1 MKMTGRAF
9 FGRKPVLALVFLLA
23 GWGWSVSPVRAASTS
38 RAFQNDFVR
47 VTIAE
52 GLSQGTGF
60 TIFQDRQ
67 GFIWIGTEDGLNRY
81 DGYNFRIYRPT
92 DDPESIGN
100 TQTNAIL
107 EDSSGTLWLGTSSG
121 LNRYNRDRDNFTRF
135 RSDPDDPRTIS
146 PGAVYSLCE
155 SRSGILWVGT
165 DGGLN
170 GYDLKTGVFTR
181 HVRPAV
187 QTQNPVDRAVRAI
200 VEDKNGLLWLA
211 TSSGLHGFNPADGS
225 TKRYVND
232 PSDPRSLSGSRV
244 TSLFDDPDGPLW
256 IGTEGGGLCALDRE
270 KGECTRY
277 LQDFRNPRSLSNP
290 NVYVIYRDRSGNLL
304 IGTYDGLNIF
314 DDETGDFTV
323 IRHNPADP
331 NSLSMDYVISIAED
345 RTGVLWIGT
354 RGRGLNKYVPD
365 RKKFGVLRDIMGGKR
380 ALVSNRIRSIAEDS
394 EGNIWFAS
402 EDKGLGRWNRRDD
415 THTYI
420 EYEPR
425 RPSGLN
431 SNATYSLCFDKSG
444 VLWVGTFGG
453 GLNRYD
459 LKTGTFRHFR
469 HVPGDP
475 SSLSHDSVRSL
486 FRDHLGILWVGT
498 EGGGLNRFDP
508 EKNAFVRYRND
519 PSRPDSI
526 SNDIIRVIQEDRSG
540 NLWVGSR
547 GGISRLDR
555 ERGTF
560 VNFRRRPDVPGSISN
575 DYVMTLCPDP
585 RGYLWVGTTDGLNKF
600 DPKTETFTSYG
611 TSNGFPNN
619 MIYGILLD
627 DANLLWI
634 STNAGLVRFNPE
646 TLAVKVFD
654 VSDGLQGNEFTGGVC
669 AKTKAGELFFAGTY
683 GVNFFF
689 PGRIIENPY
698 PPSVALTDFQVY
710 NRPVEVG
717 QEINGRVVLPKA
729 IWETP
734 TIELSHRERL
744 ISFEFA
750 ALHFAAPEKNRFAYM
765 MEGLE
770 KEWNEVQNRRFVSY
784 SNIPPGRYI
793 FRVKAANND
802 GLWND
807 DGIAVSVRVF
817 PPFWKTW
824 WFFGLAALAFL
835 STVGLSIGSR
845 VERARRRTSLLESKV
860 RERTAELQKQ
870 VAVREAA
877 EKELEKRRQYLESIF
892 TNAPNAIVTIDGK
905 GRVTEWN
912 PGAERIF
919 GWRREEALGR
929 NVDDLVIKPELKEE
943 AVQLSDVAYS
953 GTMLP
958 PREGVRHHKSGI
970 PIPVIMGGS
979 PIQVGPEVV
988 GAMFVYTDITEI
1000 KRAED
1005 AAHEANRVKSEFLAN
1020 MSHEIRTPMNGIFG
1034 MTELA
1039 LETDLAP
1046 EQREYLEAVQYS
1058 AGSLMSIINDILD
1071 FSKIEAR
1078 KIELESIPFRL
1089 RDTVHAMI
1097 SGVALL
1103 AEKKGLELAYHI
1115 PPEIP
1120 DRVKGDPG
1128 RLRQILTNLLGNSIK
1143 FTPRGEVVVTF
1154 GLEERLEN
1162 KVRLH
1167 CQVRDT
1173 GIGIAPDKLNMIFAP
1188 FTQADSSTTR
1198 IYGGTGLGLAI
1209 TAQLVELMHGRIWVE
1224 SEMEKGSTF
1233 HFIVTLDLQ
1242 TQTEQEMVS
1251 ARYEDLADLPV
1262 LVVDD
1267 NATNRHI
1274 LRDML
1279 TQWGL
1284 KPTLSDGAGQ
1294 ALDLLRTQLA
1304 GEKRFKLIITD
1315 ANMPL
1320 MDGFEL
1326 AAEIKKIPE
1335 YAGVQI
1341 MMLSS
1346 AGLRGD
1352 SAHCREL
1359 GLAAYLTKPV
1369 KPALLLDAIML
1380 ALGTAPERRGEA
1392 ALITRHSLSQV
1403 ATRYS
1408 ILLAEDNIIN
1418 QKLAVRIL
1426 ENRGHRVTIA
1436 GDGAEALE
1444 ALNKE
1449 RFDVILMDVQMPMM
1463 DGIQA
1468 TAEIRRREA
1477 QTGAH
1482 VPIIAMTAHAMAGD
1496 REKCLAAGMDDYVSK
1511 PLKPLDMMKTIQHA
1525 IDRIGKERRG
1535 LVREI

>member
-1 MKMTGRAF
+1 MTIERRLPPFRAA
-9 FGRKPVLALVFLLA
+9 VLALLLLLGPGRA
-23 GWGWSVSPVRAASTS
+23 LFVQAASAS
-38 RAFQNDFVR
+38 RSFQNDFVR
-47 VTIAE
+47 VTIDD

-60 TIFQDRQ
+60 CILQDRQ

-81 DGYNFRIYRPT
+81 DGYNFRIYRPSA
-92 DDPESIGN
+92 DPTSVSGN
-100 TQTNAIL
+100 QSNVL
-107 EDSSGTLWLGTSSG
+107 FEDSRGVLWVGGSSG

-135 RSDPDDPRTIS
+135 VSDPNDPKTLSSNAI
-146 PGAVYSLCE
+146 YSICE
-155 SRSGILWVGT
+155 SRTGVLWIGT
-165 DGGLN
+165 EGGLN
-170 GYDLKTGVFTR
+170 ELDPKTLTFTR
-181 HVRPAV
+181 HVREASPSAV
-187 QTQNPVDRAVRAI
+187 EGGRAI
-200 VEDKNGLLWLA
+200 RAILEDKDGLLWMA
-211 TSSGLHGFNPADGS
+211 TPGGLHAFDPAGGPM
-225 TKRYVND
+225 KRFVHD
-232 PSDPRSLSGSRV
+232 PKDPRSLSQNRV
-244 TSLFDDPDGPLW
+244 LCLFDDPDGVLW
-256 IGTEGGGLCALDRE
+256 VGTEGGGLCALDRE
-270 KGECTRY
+270 SGTFTRF
-277 LQDFRNPRSLSNP
+277 LPDFRNPRSLSNP
-290 NVYVIYRDRSGNLL
+290 NVYAIRRDRAGNLL
-304 IGTYDGLNIF
+304 VGTYDGLNIF
-314 DDETGDFTV
+314 DDETRDFTV

-331 NSLSMDYVISIAED
+331 NSLSSDYVVAFTED

-365 RKKFGVLRDIMGGKR
+365 RKKFDVLREIVGGKR
-380 ALVSNRIRSIAEDS
+380 VLVSNRLRAFAEDDL
-394 EGNIWFAS
+394 GNIWFAS
-402 EDKGLGRWNRRDD
+402 EDKGVGYWDRKSDAHSYLEHD
-415 THTYI
+415 
-420 EYEPR
+420 PR
-425 RPSGLN
+425 RPDGLS
-431 SNATYSLCFDKSG
+431 SNATWALWYDSPGILWVGSLGGGLDRYDVMSRSFRHFRHNPADEGSLSHNSVRILFRDRSG
-444 VLWVGTFGG
+444 TLWVGTDGG
-453 GLNRYD
+453 GLNRY
-459 LKTGTFRHFR
+459 
-469 HVPGDP
+469 VPE
-475 SSLSHDSVRSL
+475 R
-486 FRDHLGILWVGT
+486 
-498 EGGGLNRFDP
+498 
-508 EKNAFVRYRND
+508 NAFVRYLHD
-519 PSRPDSI
+519 SSRPESLA
-526 SNDIIRVIQEDRSG
+526 NNTIRVIHEDRSG
-540 NLWVGSR
+540 NLWIGTA
-547 GGISRLDR
+547 GGLDKFDRDR
-555 ERGTF
+555 EVFLHYRHQ
-560 VNFRRRPDVPGSISN
+560 PDVEGSISN
-575 DYVMTLCPDP
+575 NFIMALCSDP
-585 RGYLWVGTTDGLNKF
+585 RGLLWVGTAGGLNKF
-600 DPKTETFTSYG
+600 DPKTERFTMYG
-611 TSNGFPNN
+611 RPAGFPNV
-619 MIYGILLD
+619 MIYGILMD
-627 DANLLWI
+627 DTNLLWV

-654 VSDGLQGNEFTGGVC
+654 VSDGLQGNEFTGGTYF
-669 AKTKAGELFFAGTY
+669 KTKLGELFFGGTY
-683 GVNFFF
+683 GVTHFF

-698 PPSVALTDFQVY
+698 PPSVALTDFQIY
-710 NRPVEVG
+710 NRPVGIG
-717 QEINGRVVLPKA
+717 QESNGRIVLPKA

-734 TIELSHRERL
+734 VIELSYRDRL

-750 ALHFAAPEKNRFAYM
+750 ALHYAAPEKNRFAYM

-770 KEWNEVQNRRFVSY
+770 KDWNEVQNRRFVSY
-784 SNIPPGRYI
+784 TNLPPGRYT
-793 FRVKAANND
+793 FRVRAANND
-802 GLWND
+802 GLWNNE
-807 DGIAVSVRVF
+807 GASVLVRVF

-824 WFFGLAALAFL
+824 WFIGLAALAAL
-835 STVGLSIGSR
+835 STAGGAIGTR
-845 VERARRRTSLLESKV
+845 VQRARRRTSLLESKV

-892 TNAPNAIVTIDGK
+892 ANAPNAIITIDNK

-919 GWRREEALGR
+919 GWRREEALGKD
-929 NVDDLVIKPELKEE
+929 VDDLVIKRELKEE
-943 AVQLSDVAYS
+943 AVQLSEVAYS

-958 PREGVRHHKSGI
+958 PREGVRHHKSGM

-988 GAMFVYTDITEI
+988 GAMFVYSDITEI
-1000 KRAED
+1000 KRAEE

-1039 LETDLAP
+1039 LETDLTP

-1071 FSKIEAR
+1071 FSKIEAK

-1097 SGVALL
+1097 TGVALM

-1115 PPEIP
+1115 PPSVP

-1128 RLRQILTNLLGNSIK
+1128 RLRQILTNLLSNSIK
-1143 FTPRGEVVVTF
+1143 FTPKGEVVVSF
-1154 GLEERLEN
+1154 ALEERIGD

-1167 CQVRDT
+1167 GQVRDT
-1173 GIGIAPDKLNMIFAP
+1173 GIGIPPEKLNLIFAP

-1209 TAQLVELMHGRIWVE
+1209 TAQLVELMQGRIWVE
-1224 SEMEKGSTF
+1224 SELEKGSTF

-1242 TQTEQEMVS
+1242 TQFETETVP
-1251 ARYEDLADLPV
+1251 ARYEDLTDLPV

-1284 KPTLSDGAGQ
+1284 RPTLADSAGQ
-1294 ALDLLRTQLA
+1294 ALDLLRGQLEE
-1304 GEKRFKLIITD
+1304 EKKFRLVITD

-1335 YAGVQI
+1335 YADVQI

-1359 GLAAYLTKPV
+1359 GLSAYLTKPV

-1380 ALGTAPERRGEA
+1380 ALGQAPEKRGETV
-1392 ALITRHSLSQV
+1392 LITRHTLTQV
-1403 ATRYS
+1403 MTRYS
-1408 ILLAEDNIIN
+1408 ILLVEDNIIN

-1426 ENRGHRVTIA
+1426 ENRGHRVTIS
-1436 GDGAEALE
+1436 GNGAEALE

-1449 RFDVILMDVQMPMM
+1449 RFDVILMDVQMPVL

-1468 TAEIRRREA
+1468 TAEIRRREM
-1477 QTGAH
+1477 QTGTH
-1482 VPIIAMTAHAMAGD
+1482 VPVIAMTAHAMAGD
-1496 REKCLAAGMDDYVSK
+1496 REKCIAAGMDDYVSK
-1511 PLKPLDMMKTIQHA
+1511 PLKPLDLLKTIQHTV
-1525 IDRIGKERRG
+1525 DRIGKERRG
-1535 LVREI
+1535 LSREL